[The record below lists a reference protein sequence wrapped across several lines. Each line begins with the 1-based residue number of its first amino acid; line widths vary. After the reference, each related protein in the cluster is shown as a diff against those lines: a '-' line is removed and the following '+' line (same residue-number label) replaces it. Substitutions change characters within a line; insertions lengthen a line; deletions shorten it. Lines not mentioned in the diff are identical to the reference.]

1 MDPGSSTP
9 GGTRG
14 SPRTAAG
21 TEEAHAG
28 PAAEEQPPEPEP
40 GEGTA
45 IEIVVADSGWRR
57 LVPGAEAVTR
67 RAVRA
72 ALADAPGAEGS
83 ISVLLTDD
91 RDLRRLNG
99 QHRGI
104 DKPTNVLSF
113 PGDMPGHLGDMAL
126 ALGVVRREAA
136 AAGRRPAAHLAHL
149 VAHGT
154 LHLLGHDHLAAG
166 EARRM
171 ERAEARAM
179 ARLRLP
185 NPWKGAA

>member
-1 MDPGSSTP
+1 MEPGSSTP
-9 GGTRG
+9 GGMG
-14 SPRTAAG
+14 ISLPAAAG
-21 TEEAHAG
+21 TQDAPAG
-28 PAAEEQPPEPEP
+28 PTAEEHPPEPDHP
-40 GEGTA
+40 PA
-45 IEIVVADSGWRR
+45 IEVIIAEPGWRR
-57 LVPGAEAVTR
+57 LVGRAEALAR
-67 RAVRA
+67 RA
-72 ALADAPGAEGS
+72 ALAALADEGGGTGGTL
-83 ISVLLTDD
+83 SVLLTDD
-91 RDLRRLNG
+91 RALRRLNG

-113 PGDMPGHLGDMAL
+113 PGEMPGHLGDIAL

-136 AAGRRPAAHLAHL
+136 AAGKRPAAHLAHL

-154 LHLLGHDHLAAG
+154 LHLLGHDHLSAG

-185 NPWKGAA
+185 NPWKGAAA

>member
-1 MDPGSSTP
+1 MEPGSSTP
-9 GGTRG
+9 GGTWG
-14 SPRTAAG
+14 SPRTAVG
-21 TEEAHAG
+21 IMGEDE
-28 PAAEEQPPEPEP
+28 AAEDHEPPSAA
-40 GEGTA
+40 G
-45 IEIVVADSGWRR
+45 IEVIVADPGWRR
-57 LVPGAEAVTR
+57 LVAGAEALVR
-67 RAVRA
+67 RAARA
-72 ALADAPGAEGS
+72 ALAEQRGDPATGAV
-83 ISVLLTDD
+83 SVLLTDD
-91 RDLRRLNG
+91 RELRRLNG

-113 PGDMPGHLGDMAL
+113 PGELPGHLGDIAL

-154 LHLLGHDHLAAG
+154 LHLLGHDHLSAG

-179 ARLRLP
+179 ARLGLP
-185 NPWKGAA
+185 NPWKGMAA